1 MEETQGALAPD
12 CAGSTD
18 SKCTTNKAFIVIGI
32 LANAAALGLVV
43 SGAGPAIAPAAAGGF
58 AALSYLIVWA
68 LFAARKNASAE
79 DCGYADAKGVDYGAA
94 FACTIVAWLVCT
106 AGAGASFMAGQA
118 PVHPA

>member
-43 SGAGPAIAPAAAGGF
+43 SGAGPAIAAPAAGGF

-68 LFAARKNASAE
+68 IFAGVMNASAE
-79 DCGYADAKGVDYGAA
+79 DCGVDGKADYGAA
-94 FACTIVAWLVCT
+94 FGCTIVAWLVCI
-106 AGAGASFMAGQA
+106 AGAGASFMASQA
-118 PVHPA
+118 A